1 MKKILFLFFISFLSA
16 LAWLFWPEE
25 TEEVSDVDLPAVEKR
40 EEPAS
45 LVADESLEGSTN
57 VPDPAAELS
66 IDVASVG
73 PISSFPVE
81 SLELFF
87 PQPIALELK
96 RVIAEDLG
104 VVYRDVESFE
114 ILALET
120 PLLVRVGGIEY
131 QLNERLEFFDQ
142 GRYFPEDLN
151 EVYLYETNGI
161 KQVFISDDVVEKY
174 RIAQSRKEAAPRVYE
189 DLENFLD
196 LMNNLEQKRVRSPEG
211 LLYLHGAARQY
222 EKELVGSLNPESFQD
237 AYGRYEYKQPSLLEI
252 KSGAEFSNYLSDL
265 GDQFVAKVYVYD
277 KEGRLRDGSPP
288 FVYHEGE
295 WKLLI
300 VMPEI

>member
-1 MKKILFLFFISFLSA
+1 MKKILFLFLILFLSA
-16 LAWLFWPEE
+16 LAWFFWPEE
-25 TEEVSDVDLPAVEKR
+25 IEEVSDVDLPAVEKR

-45 LVADESLEGSTN
+45 LVADESIAESTN
-57 VPDPAAELS
+57 VSDSATELIAE
-66 IDVASVG
+66 IDSTS
-73 PISSFPVE
+73 PISSFPVK

-87 PQPIALELK
+87 PQPIAPKLK
-96 RVIAEDLG
+96 RVIADDFE

-114 ILALET
+114 ILALEP
-120 PLLVRVGGIEY
+120 PLLVKAGGSEY
-131 QLNERLEFFDQ
+131 QLHERLEFLGQ
-142 GRYFPEDLN
+142 GRHFPEDLS

-174 RIAQSRKEAAPRVYE
+174 RIAQSRKDAAPRIYE
-189 DLENFLD
+189 ELDNFLD

-252 KSGAEFSNYLSDL
+252 KKGAEFSNYLSDL

-288 FVYHEGE
+288 FVYHEGK

-300 VMPEI
+300 VIPGT